1 MLKAMLKEE
10 AIAKKAASKE
20 KLGIELSTSPF
31 EQKFADLRPTV
42 SASTSPQS
50 HQSQSQPSHH
60 HPHTPRQ
67 GEPKESARPRE
78 PRLKAST
85 IVRKELSDIFEDV
98 YDAWAFVD
106 LKRKLEVHPSSL
118 IKGLERLGISVDSR
132 KLVQELDK
140 DVYDGNVSVREFIK
154 GLAWHDV
161 PSGPDAAQQI
171 NSILDEAMKR
181 QSTTIDTAL
190 RTAAYRNTRSVARV
204 NPASLSP
211 SPPRPGSS
219 RRREAGNMDVCFLA
233 MWKKAQG

>member
-1 MLKAMLKEE
+1 M
-10 AIAKKAASKE
+10 
-20 KLGIELSTSPF
+20 
-31 EQKFADLRPTV
+31 
-42 SASTSPQS
+42 
-50 HQSQSQPSHH
+50 
-60 HPHTPRQ
+60 
-67 GEPKESARPRE
+67 
-78 PRLKAST
+78 KAST

-106 LKRKLEVHPSSL
+106 LKRKHEVHPSTL

-161 PSGPDAAQQI
+161 PSGPDAAYQL

-190 RTAAYRNTRSVARV
+190 RTAAHRNARSVARM
-204 NPASLSP
+204 NPASP
-211 SPPRPGSS
+211 SHTRYGSS
-219 RRREAGNMDVCFLA
+219 RRLREAGKMDECVLA